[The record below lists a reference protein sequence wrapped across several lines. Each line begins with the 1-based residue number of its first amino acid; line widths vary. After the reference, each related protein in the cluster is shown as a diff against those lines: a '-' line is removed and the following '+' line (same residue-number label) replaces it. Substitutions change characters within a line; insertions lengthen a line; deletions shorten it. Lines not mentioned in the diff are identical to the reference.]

1 MPDRAVPDQAVPER
15 RPRHPRL
22 RLLGLVVAA
31 YGVLGLLLFVAVA
44 VAVNG
49 PLERAHALS
58 VTVDEQREGL
68 VETMEQARATLVDMS
83 LGVGGV
89 DESLANAQAATD
101 RASTISTSLAS
112 SMFDLRD
119 SMSISIFGAQPL
131 ASLAAG
137 FDTSGQQLSA
147 LATDLA
153 TISSSLETNR
163 GAVETS
169 SASLSKLAVSLA
181 ELRVLVRDS
190 PDVEISTASLDTI
203 RLAVY
208 AICGWLAV
216 LALGCVCGGAYL
228 YRLGG
233 RHRLP
238 ADRISPE

>member
-1 MPDRAVPDQAVPER
+1 MPDRAVPDGAVPDRAVPAAR
-15 RPRHPRL
+15 RRHPRL
-22 RLLGLVVAA
+22 RLLGLVVAV
-31 YGVLGLLLFVAVA
+31 YGLVGLLLFVTVA
-44 VAVNG
+44 IAVNG
-49 PLERAHALS
+49 PLERAHTLS

-68 VETMEQARATLVDMS
+68 VATMEQARQTLVDMS

-89 DESLANAQAATD
+89 DDSLANAQAATD
-101 RASTISTSLAS
+101 RASGISTSLAS
-112 SMFDLRD
+112 SMFGLRD
-119 SMSISIFGAQPL
+119 SMSISIFGTQPL

-153 TISSSLETNR
+153 TISSSLQTNR

-169 SASLSKLAVSLA
+169 SESIGKLAVSLA

-190 PDVEISTASLDTI
+190 PDVEISTASVDAV

-216 LALGCVCGGAYL
+216 LALGCVVGGLYL
-228 YRLGG
+228 FRFGG
-233 RHRLP
+233 RSRST
-238 ADRISPE
+238 AD